1 MFVSFINFIFSS
13 FWIFLG
19 FIIILTI
26 LIGFIGELFDFIVEL
41 IHGKPINQNI
51 YNSYEKPKD
60 LSLDRKEDG
69 EEEGNG
75 K

>member
-1 MFVSFINFIFSS
+1 MGIINFIFSS

-19 FIIILTI
+19 IVILMILAIGLLNII
-26 LIGFIGELFDFIVEL
+26 FEFIVEL
-41 IHGKPINQNI
+41 IHGKPVVQNI

-60 LSLDRKEDG
+60 LSLDRKEENG
-69 EEEGNG
+69 EEEGR